1 MRNLTFF
8 MRFADFLNRIL
19 NSLGYHATFRN
30 YNIDSNYEEIT
41 PIANFAPWNND
52 RDFNELFNKI
62 KKYTF
67 VDKYRLFELWQL
79 VGETINIPG
88 ALIEVGV
95 WRGGS
100 GALLCKKADLCGI
113 KDTVYLCD
121 TFEGIVKADPEKDPY
136 FQDGTLKGTSVKIV
150 DDLIHKK
157 LKLEN
162 VKILKGIF
170 PDETKE
176 LIKDEKFR
184 FCHIDVDVYNSAKDI
199 VDWIWDKL
207 SIGGI
212 IVYDDYG
219 FEESV
224 GITKFV
230 DEEREKP
237 DRIVVHNLNGHGLVI
252 KIAKY

>member
-1 MRNLTFF
+1 MRNITNFK
-8 MRFADFLNRIL
+8 RFADFINRIL
-19 NSLGYHATFRN
+19 NSLGYHATFRHHTT
-30 YNIDSNYEEIT
+30 DSNYEEIT
-41 PIANFAPWNND
+41 PTANFAPWNND
-52 RDFNELFNKI
+52 SNFNELFNEI
-62 KKYTF
+62 KNYTF
-67 VDKYRLFELWQL
+67 VDKYRLYELWQL
-79 VGETINIPG
+79 VSETINIPG

-100 GALLCKKADLCGI
+100 GALIRKKADLCGI
-113 KDTVYLCD
+113 KDTIYLCD
-121 TFEGIVKADPEKDPY
+121 TFEGVVKTDPEKDPY
-136 FQDGTLKGTSVKIV
+136 YQDGVFNNTSVKIV

-162 VKILKGIF
+162 VEILKGIF

-176 LIKDEKFR
+176 LIKNEKFR

-219 FEESV
+219 FEGSV

-230 DEEREKP
+230 DEERKKP

-252 KIAKY
+252 KIA